1 MPEYKSRINVRVR
14 IDQQDWKKLADIKTK
29 EEWKLDES
37 VEEIFIIA
45 RGGFIKTDDWSV
57 DPKIWRIWLK
67 LLLKLRVMKSAL
79 L

>member
-45 RGGFIKTDDWSV
+45 RGGFKNPLMLFGYSYQG
-57 DPKIWRIWLK
+57 
-67 LLLKLRVMKSAL
+67 
-79 L
+79 

>member
-57 DPKIWRIWLK
+57 DLKLWRIWLK

>member
-45 RGGFIKTDDWSV
+45 RGG
-57 DPKIWRIWLK
+57 
-67 LLLKLRVMKSAL
+67 
-79 L
+79 